1 MTSLKQLPAL
11 VVLERIPI
19 PVLAIGHDAVLD
31 VDVGDRASIL
41 SGAVVNRTVP
51 DHPVTAG
58 IPARIVKTI
67 RLTRQS
73 GTPS

>member
-1 MTSLKQLPAL
+1 M
-11 VVLERIPI
+11 
-19 PVLAIGHDAVLD
+19 VLD
-31 VDVGDRASIL
+31 VDIGDRASIL